1 MNDRIITLIL
11 AGGRSSRMGQD
22 KASLKLG
29 DSSVLEN
36 LLETAFQI
44 SGHAIVMR
52 APEQQP
58 LSIRKE
64 LRDRITIG
72 FDQIEGEGPLQGIAD
87 SLTHLPQQTDRIFVI
102 TCDLP
107 FLSIFWLKTL
117 NDSLTEE
124 WDVVCTQADN
134 ITNALLAIYRPKVL
148 KIAPKILL
156 EGKRRPVDL
165 LEGWRVKKL
174 PPMNDFPIEVK
185 DMNTPLEYEKA
196 KLQFLKS
203 HD

>member
-1 MNDRIITLIL
+1 MNDRITTLIL

-22 KASLKLG
+22 KACLRLG
-29 DSSVLEN
+29 DNSILEN

-44 SGHAIVMR
+44 SGHAVIMR
-52 APEQQP
+52 APEQQS
-58 LSIRKE
+58 LSISWE
-64 LRDRITIG
+64 HRDKITIG
-72 FDQIEGEGPLQGIAD
+72 FDKIEGEGPLQGIAD
-87 SLTHLPQQTDRIFVI
+87 SLTHIPQQTDRIFVI

-107 FLSIFWLKTL
+107 FLSTLWLNTL
-117 NDSLTEE
+117 NNALTEE
-124 WDVVCTQADN
+124 WDAVCTHADN
-134 ITNALLAIYRPKVL
+134 ITNALLAIYRPQVL

-174 PPMNDFPIEVK
+174 PPMNVFPIEVK
-185 DMNTPLEYEKA
+185 DMNTPLEYEKV

-203 HD
+203 ND

>member
-1 MNDRIITLIL
+1 MNDRITTLIL

-29 DSSVLEN
+29 KNSVLEN

-44 SGHAIVMR
+44 SGHAVVMR
-52 APEQQP
+52 APEQQH
-58 LSIRKE
+58 LSIKKE
-64 LRDRITIG
+64 LRDKITIG
-72 FDQIEGEGPLQGIAD
+72 FDQIEGEGPLKGIAD
-87 SLTHLPQQTDRIFVI
+87 SLPHLPQQSDRIFVI

-107 FLSIFWLKTL
+107 FLSILWLDAL
-117 NDSLTEE
+117 NNALTEE
-124 WDVVCTQADN
+124 YDVVCTETGN
-134 ITNALLAIYRPKVL
+134 ITNALLAIYRPQVL

-165 LEGWRVKKL
+165 LKGWRVKKL
-174 PPMNDFPIEVK
+174 PPMHDFQIEVK

-203 HD
+203 ND